1 MGEIRKESTRNSSG
15 SLGEWLLNHFGS
27 EEPIRHIKAGNI
39 ILDKNRIPKKILVIN
54 RGTARLVAESSD
66 DIINL
71 EILERGGIVGLAS
84 LICAKPLET
93 VLTQTDLTATEID
106 WSKIQDLILKN
117 QDNIGVKLTS
127 TINPAEAWQLA
138 DAITNHH
145 RRSGQYSKNLYGA
158 ILENGKVV
166 CQIPSQKEHDVYIVA
181 RSNSHYGAFG
191 TVVNADLFGIGK
203 ISNSEERF
211 ISLPG
216 NMLEGFDYI
225 GKNLLDTHGGDDEKD
240 SNENAMVIEEN
251 YRIPHYGMSIHEDL
265 IEKLQARRNQG
276 IDDAA
281 YIGEIFEILG
291 DILDLPIKK
300 DLLRSNIR
308 QIGQTQ
314 EFTNLRLLAALG
326 RPLGIRSE
334 ILRLD
339 FQSLDLFEPPGLLIL
354 SNTVYLIISC
364 NSDAISIFSPREGLI
379 SLSHDDL
386 RIKLDTTDGPHDRAE
401 KAHNSVTSIL
411 KLSKSDIGKGARFGV
426 KWFYP
431 FILKYRT
438 NLVEIMIISSFI
450 QLFGLAGPLIIQ
462 VVIDKVIQ
470 QGSLDSLTVLALA
483 LVVLTVFESV
493 LGILRTIMFN
503 SISNRIDISLGNTI
517 LSHLLD
523 LPIEYF
529 ESSSVGEISTRL
541 GELEKIRNFM
551 TGQLV
556 TTVLDAIFSVV
567 YIAVMIW
574 YSVMLTVV
582 ALTVVPIQILLTLFG
597 TNLFQKQ
604 LIKVA
609 KSNAVT
615 QSHLVEVLSSILTV
629 KAQNIETHARW
640 TWASNYQD
648 YVTNTFNKTMT
659 ASVVNESTQAL
670 QKFSQLLVLIVG
682 ATLVLNNEMTLGA
695 LIAFRIISGYVTQP
709 LLRMSTVFQSFEEVK
724 ISFDRLGDIVNR
736 NTESHSMG
744 INGLLMPDISGH
756 IEIANLSFAFSS
768 ESSKNVIDDIDLVI
782 PIGSFVGLVGQSGCG
797 KSTLTK
803 LLMRIYEPSSG
814 KIYIDNLDISKVNLQ
829 SLRSQIGYVP
839 QEPILFSGTIRDNL
853 TLNAPNAT
861 DADIISACK
870 LSLSHDFIMNL
881 PMGYNTHLSE
891 KGASLSGGQKQ
902 RLTLA
907 RTLITNPRLLILD
920 EATSALDYSTESMV
934 VTNLIRALSDKTIIF
949 ITHRLSMAKD
959 YDMIV
964 MMDRGKIVEIG
975 DHVSLI
981 ASSGPYAALYVQSQQ
996 G

>member
-1 MGEIRKESTRNSSG
+1 MATRNSSG
-15 SLGEWLLNHFGS
+15 STGEWLLNHFAS
-27 EEPIRHIKAGNI
+27 EEPIRYIKAGNI

-54 RGTARLVAESSD
+54 SGKARSIAENRD
-66 DIINL
+66 DIVNL

-93 VLTQTDLTATEID
+93 ILTETDITATEFD
-106 WSKIQDLILKN
+106 WSRIQDLILQN
-117 QDNIGVKLTS
+117 RDNIGATLTS

-138 DAITNHH
+138 YELTNHL
-145 RRSGQYSKNLYGA
+145 RRSDQYSKNVYKA
-158 ILENGKVV
+158 ILEKAEVV
-166 CQIPSQKEHDVYIVA
+166 CQISSQPKQEIYIVA
-181 RSNSHYGAFG
+181 RSDSHYGAFG
-191 TVVNADLFGIGK
+191 TVVNANILSRNK
-203 ISNSEERF
+203 IINSEERF

-216 NMLEGFDYI
+216 NILEATDYI
-225 GKNLLDTHGGDDEKD
+225 GKNLLDTSDGYDEKGAY
-240 SNENAMVIEEN
+240 EKAIVIDEN
-251 YRIPHYGMSIHEDL
+251 YRIPHHGVSIKGDL
-265 IEKLQARRNQG
+265 VEKLRSRR
-276 IDDAA
+276 DPSMDAAA
-281 YIGEIFEILG
+281 YIGEIFELLG
-291 DILDLPIKK
+291 DILDLPIKR

-308 QIGQTQ
+308 QLGQTQ

-334 ILRLD
+334 ILQLELK
-339 FQSLDLFEPPGLLIL
+339 SLDLFEPPGLVIL
-354 SNTVYLIISC
+354 SNTVYLIIGC
-364 NSDAISIFSPREGLI
+364 NSDDISLFSPREGLS

-386 RIKLDTTDGPHDRAE
+386 RIKLDATDGSDDPTE
-401 KAHNSVTSIL
+401 KTNTCIASIL

-426 KWFYP
+426 KWLYP
-431 FILKYRT
+431 FIIKYRA

-450 QLFGLAGPLIIQ
+450 QIFGLAGPLIIQ

-483 LVVLTVFESV
+483 LVVLTVFESA
-493 LGILRTIMFN
+493 LGILRTIIFN

-556 TTVLDAIFSVV
+556 TTVLDAIFSIV
-567 YIAVMIW
+567 YIGVMIW
-574 YSVMLTVV
+574 YSVLLTVV
-582 ALTVVPIQILLTLFG
+582 ALTVVPIQIILTLIG

-648 YVTNTFNKTMT
+648 YVTNTFNKVMT

-709 LLRMSTVFQSFEEVK
+709 LLRMSTVFQSIEEVK

-736 NTESHSMG
+736 NTEGHGIG
-744 INGLLMPDISGH
+744 INGLLMPDIIGD
-756 IEIANLSFAFSS
+756 IEIANLSYAFSR

-782 PIGSFVGLVGQSGCG
+782 PKGSFVGLVGQSGCG

-814 KIYIDNLDISKVNLQ
+814 RICIDNLDISKVNLQ

-861 DADIISACK
+861 DTDITSACK
-870 LSLSHDFIMNL
+870 LSLAHDFIMNL
-881 PMGYNTHLSE
+881 PMGYSTHLNE
-891 KGASLSGGQKQ
+891 KGSSLSGGQKQ

-907 RTLITNPRLLILD
+907 RTLITNPRFLILD

-934 VTNLIRALSDKTIIF
+934 VANLIRSLKEKTIIF

-964 MMDRGKIVEIG
+964 MMDRGKVVEIG
-975 DHVSLI
+975 DHASLVVSN
-981 ASSGPYAALYVQSQQ
+981 GPYSALYAQSHQ

>member
-1 MGEIRKESTRNSSG
+1 MGEFKKVAARNSSG
-15 SLGEWLLNHFGS
+15 SPGEWLLNHCAS

-54 RGTARLVAESSD
+54 SGRARSIAENRD
-66 DIINL
+66 DIVNL

-93 VLTQTDLTATEID
+93 VLTETDITATEID
-106 WSKIQDLILKN
+106 WSRIQDLILQN
-117 QDNIGVKLTS
+117 QDNIGVTLTS
-127 TINPAEAWQLA
+127 TINPAEAWQIA
-138 DAITNHH
+138 YEITNHH
-145 RRSGQYSKNLYGA
+145 RRSDQDSKNVYKA
-158 ILENGKVV
+158 ILDNAKVV
-166 CQIPSQKEHDVYIVA
+166 CQVPSQPKHDVYIVA
-181 RSNSHYGAFG
+181 RSNSHYGTFG
-191 TVVNADLFGIGK
+191 TVINANSFGKNKIG
-203 ISNSEERF
+203 NSEERL
-211 ISLPG
+211 ICLPS
-216 NMLEGFDYI
+216 NILEAADYI
-225 GKNLLDTHGGDDEKD
+225 GKNLVNTHGGYDEKD
-240 SNENAMVIEEN
+240 THMNAIVIEEN
-251 YRIPHYGMSIHEDL
+251 YRIPHHGLSIKEDL
-265 IEKLQARRNQG
+265 VAKLQSRRDQG
-276 IDDAA
+276 MDDAA
-281 YIGEIFEILG
+281 CIGEIFEILG
-291 DILDLPIKK
+291 DILDLPIKR

-308 QIGQTQ
+308 QLGQTQ

-334 ILRLD
+334 ILRLELK
-339 FQSLDLFEPPGLLIL
+339 SLDLFEPPGLLIL

-364 NSDAISIFSPREGLI
+364 NSDAISLFSPREGLR

-386 RIKLDTTDGPHDRAE
+386 IIKLDTTDGSHDHPE
-401 KAHNSVTSIL
+401 KADNSIASIL
-411 KLSKSDIGKGARFGV
+411 KLSKNDIGKGARFGL
-426 KWFYP
+426 KWLYP
-431 FILKYRT
+431 FIIKYRT

-483 LVVLTVFESV
+483 LVVLTVFESA

-574 YSVMLTVV
+574 YSVLLTVV
-582 ALTVVPIQILLTLFG
+582 ALTVVPIQIILTLIG

-640 TWASNYQD
+640 TWAANYQD

-682 ATLVLNNEMTLGA
+682 ATLVLNNDMTLGA

-709 LLRMSTVFQSFEEVK
+709 LLRMSTVFQSIEEVK

-736 NTESHSMG
+736 NTEGHSMG
-744 INGLLMPDISGH
+744 INGLLMPDISGD
-756 IEIANLSFAFSS
+756 IEITNLSYAFSR

-782 PIGSFVGLVGQSGCG
+782 PKGSFVGLVGQSGCG

-839 QEPILFSGTIRDNL
+839 QEPILFSGTIRENL

-861 DADIISACK
+861 DDDIISACK

-881 PMGYNTHLSE
+881 PMGYSTHLNE
-891 KGASLSGGQKQ
+891 KGSSLSGGQKQ

-907 RTLITNPRLLILD
+907 RTLINNPRLLILD

-934 VTNLIRALSDKTIIF
+934 VANLIRSLSEKTIIF

-975 DHVSLI
+975 DHASLV
-981 ASSGPYAALYVQSQQ
+981 ASSGPYSALYLQS
-996 G
+996 

>member
-1 MGEIRKESTRNSSG
+1 MGEFKKVATRNSSG
-15 SLGEWLLNHFGS
+15 SPGEWLLNHCAS

-54 RGTARLVAESSD
+54 SGRARSIAENRD
-66 DIINL
+66 DIVNL

-93 VLTQTDLTATEID
+93 VLTETDITATEID
-106 WSKIQDLILKN
+106 WSRIQDLILQN
-117 QDNIGVKLTS
+117 QDNIGVTLTS
-127 TINPAEAWQLA
+127 TINPAEAWQIA
-138 DAITNHH
+138 YEITNHH
-145 RRSGQYSKNLYGA
+145 RRSDQDSKNVYKA
-158 ILENGKVV
+158 ILDNAKVV
-166 CQIPSQKEHDVYIVA
+166 CQVPSQPKHDVYIVA
-181 RSNSHYGAFG
+181 RSNSHYGTFG
-191 TVVNADLFGIGK
+191 TVINANSFGKNKIG
-203 ISNSEERF
+203 NSEERL
-211 ISLPG
+211 ICLPS
-216 NMLEGFDYI
+216 NILEAADYI
-225 GKNLLDTHGGDDEKD
+225 GKNLVNTHGGYDEKD
-240 SNENAMVIEEN
+240 THMNAIVIEEN
-251 YRIPHYGMSIHEDL
+251 YRIPHHGLSIKEDL
-265 IEKLQARRNQG
+265 LAKLQSRRDQG
-276 IDDAA
+276 MDDAA
-281 YIGEIFEILG
+281 CIGEIFEILG
-291 DILDLPIKK
+291 DILDLPIKR

-308 QIGQTQ
+308 QLGQTR

-334 ILRLD
+334 ILRLELK
-339 FQSLDLFEPPGLLIL
+339 SLDLFEPPGFLIL

-364 NSDAISIFSPREGLI
+364 NSDAISLFSPREGLR

-386 RIKLDTTDGPHDRAE
+386 IIKLDTTDGSHDHPE
-401 KAHNSVTSIL
+401 KADNSIASIL
-411 KLSKSDIGKGARFGV
+411 KLSKNDIGKGARFGL
-426 KWFYP
+426 KWLYP
-431 FILKYRT
+431 FIIKYRT

-483 LVVLTVFESV
+483 LVVLTVFESA

-574 YSVMLTVV
+574 YSVLLTVV
-582 ALTVVPIQILLTLFG
+582 ALTVVPIQIILTLIG

-640 TWASNYQD
+640 TWAANYQD

-682 ATLVLNNEMTLGA
+682 ATLVLNNDMTLGA

-709 LLRMSTVFQSFEEVK
+709 LLRMSTVFQSIEEVK

-736 NTESHSMG
+736 NTEGHSMG
-744 INGLLMPDISGH
+744 INGLLMPDISGD
-756 IEIANLSFAFSS
+756 IEITNLSYAFSR

-782 PIGSFVGLVGQSGCG
+782 PKGSFVGLVGQSGCG

-839 QEPILFSGTIRDNL
+839 QEPILFSGTIRENL

-861 DADIISACK
+861 DDDIISACK

-881 PMGYNTHLSE
+881 PMGYSTHLNE
-891 KGASLSGGQKQ
+891 KGSSLSGGQKQ

-907 RTLITNPRLLILD
+907 RTLINNPRLLILD

-934 VTNLIRALSDKTIIF
+934 VANLIRSLSEKTIIF

-964 MMDRGKIVEIG
+964 MMDRGKVVEIG
-975 DHVSLI
+975 DHASLV
-981 ASSGPYAALYVQSQQ
+981 ASSGPYSALYLQS
-996 G
+996 